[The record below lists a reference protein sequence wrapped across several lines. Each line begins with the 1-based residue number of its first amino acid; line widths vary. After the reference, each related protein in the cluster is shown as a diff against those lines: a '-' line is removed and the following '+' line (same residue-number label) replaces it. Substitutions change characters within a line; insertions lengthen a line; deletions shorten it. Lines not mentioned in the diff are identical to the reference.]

1 MRMACG
7 GGRAVA
13 SGRRPTLAGGAVR
26 IRRAGCPA
34 RTRIRTAHRNRAPVG
49 AWPVVAA
56 MATSMMCG
64 YFAGMSRIMAAC
76 AAGSKLSGSSK
87 SSLKNPHTRATR
99 PPSWARPWPAGRTAL
114 RHRTSW
120 GVRFM
125 SMASE
130 QDRLWVGSMPEAYDR
145 WLAPPV
151 FRPYAQDLGRRAAR
165 LAPRKVLEIAA
176 GTGVLTNELTKALP
190 GAEVTATD
198 LNAAMVEFGSRRA
211 PGAEWRQADALDL
224 PFGDGRFDLVACQF
238 GVMFFPDKPAAFA
251 EVRRVLAPGGALL
264 FTTWGDVATHGFA
277 VALVAGIKRAYP
289 EDPPAFVA
297 TVPHGY
303 FDLEQIIADL
313 AAGGMGDISAEVVTL
328 DGHAGSAADLAAGF
342 CAGTPLRMEMAARG
356 DLEAGTKV
364 VAAEMTARLGDGP
377 VTAPMAAYVVE
388 ARPSPPG

>member
-1 MRMACG
+1 M
-7 GGRAVA
+7 
-13 SGRRPTLAGGAVR
+13 T
-26 IRRAGCPA
+26 
-34 RTRIRTAHRNRAPVG
+34 
-49 AWPVVAA
+49 
-56 MATSMMCG
+56 
-64 YFAGMSRIMAAC
+64 
-76 AAGSKLSGSSK
+76 
-87 SSLKNPHTRATR
+87 
-99 PPSWARPWPAGRTAL
+99 
-114 RHRTSW
+114 
-120 GVRFM
+120 
-125 SMASE
+125 MASE